1 MTFWDDKITAH
12 WVNENKI
19 GFQIHTWEGGVVS
32 PDTDQPSPGLKCISI
47 WIYFKSWTRFKWP
60 VWWESI
66 PVKQKNINHTEYNDD
81 MVERDVLW
89 HKSKHSKK
97 TTVRAGTMSGQWR
110 VPISNM
116 RVRKKVIHPCA
127 LTRPPPPL
135 PTQHLLL
142 FREFI
147 FWAALRH
154 PVSVHNKPFCT
165 KRVNVEQSNSE
176 TGVHFSYYIMQS
188 IRGVCGHCMCNNGKV
203 HLKARDDPQFK
214 HVWNVHNVDSS

>member
-1 MTFWDDKITAH
+1 MMTWWRETYFDIKANIQKRQQCEQEQWA
-12 WVNENKI
+12 
-19 GFQIHTWEGGVVS
+19 VS
-32 PDTDQPSPGLKCISI
+32 GEYQSPICASGK
-47 WIYFKSWTRFKWP
+47 KWYILVP
-60 VWWESI
+60 L
-66 PVKQKNINHTEYNDD
+66 
-81 MVERDVLW
+81 RD
-89 HKSKHSKK
+89 
-97 TTVRAGTMSGQWR
+97 
-110 VPISNM
+110 
-116 RVRKKVIHPCA
+116 
-127 LTRPPPPL
+127 PPPPL

>member
-127 LTRPPPPL
+127 LTRPPPLSQPSICYSSGS
-135 PTQHLLL
+135 L
-142 FREFI
+142 FFEQLCVTLSVYTISLSAQREWMLNNQIQKLVFI
-147 FWAALRH
+147 SLTTLCS
-154 PVSVHNKPFCT
+154 P
-165 KRVNVEQSNSE
+165 
-176 TGVHFSYYIMQS
+176 
-188 IRGVCGHCMCNNGKV
+188 
-203 HLKARDDPQFK
+203 
-214 HVWNVHNVDSS
+214 